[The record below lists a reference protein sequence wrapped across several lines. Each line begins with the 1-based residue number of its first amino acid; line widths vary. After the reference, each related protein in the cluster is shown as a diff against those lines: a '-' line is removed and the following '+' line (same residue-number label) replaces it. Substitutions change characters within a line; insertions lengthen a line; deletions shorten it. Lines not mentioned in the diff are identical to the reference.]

1 MPVSHDDAAE
11 ALREI
16 DRTQQRSSV
25 RYGYRAA
32 APQLFV
38 WGVVWAVGYSSD
50 YFRPE
55 WKFTWPVL
63 IVIAM
68 GLSFWLGARDKS
80 SSADDAWRYGATF
93 LALAIFIGAL
103 FSVMAPVSKAQVGA
117 FFPLLVGLFYAMIG
131 IWSRGGRMLIAGGAI
146 TALTLIGFFAFRE
159 YFMLWMAVVGGGAL
173 ILGGLWLS
181 RA

>member
-1 MPVSHDDAAE
+1 MPISHDDAAE

-32 APQLFV
+32 APQLIV
-38 WGVVWAVGYSSD
+38 WGLIWAAGYGAD

-55 WKFTWPVL
+55 WRFTWPVL
-63 IVIAM
+63 IIVAM
-68 GLSFWLGARDKS
+68 ALSFWLGARDKS
-80 SSADDAWRYGATF
+80 SSADDGWRYGATL
-93 LALAIFIGAL
+93 LAIAIFIGAL
-103 FSVMAPVSKAQVGA
+103 FSVMQPVSKMQVGA
-117 FFPLLVGLFYAMIG
+117 FFPLLVGLFYAIIG
-131 IWSRGGRMLIAGGAI
+131 IWTRGMRMLVAGGAI
-146 TALTLIGFFAFRE
+146 TALTLVGFFALPE
-159 YFMLWMAVVGGGAL
+159 YFLLWMAIVGGGGL